1 MKIKSVT
8 KAVALTA
15 AFVCSFALTSQAK
28 LALEY
33 GVESAQEKGF
43 TNQAETAQ
51 TGFCGV
57 SSFELPEAL
66 TEATFP

>member
-33 GVESAQEKGF
+33 GV
-43 TNQAETAQ
+43 
-51 TGFCGV
+51 
-57 SSFELPEAL
+57 
-66 TEATFP
+66 

>member
-43 TNQAETAQ
+43 TNQAETTQ
-51 TGFCGV
+51 TGFSAKV
-57 SSFELPEAL
+57 V
-66 TEATFP
+66 